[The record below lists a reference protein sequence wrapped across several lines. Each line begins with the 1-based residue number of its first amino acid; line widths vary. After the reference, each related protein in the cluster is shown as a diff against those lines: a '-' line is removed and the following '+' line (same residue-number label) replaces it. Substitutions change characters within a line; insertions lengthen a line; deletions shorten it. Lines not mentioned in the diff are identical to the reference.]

1 MSVVPE
7 HIFREYDI
15 RGLVGKEVNTETAKL
30 IGQAYG
36 TLIQPISGK
45 EIMVGSDNRP
55 SSEGL
60 KRSFIKG
67 LIQTGCNVTD
77 IGLCTTPMLYFAVYS
92 KDFDGGISIT
102 GSHNP
107 SEYNG
112 FKLTSKKAEPI
123 YGMEIQDMLELIQKG
138 QFRKGKGSVKN
149 AQILDDYLEMLLSKI
164 KLDKK
169 MKVVIDCGNGAAAVC
184 AVQFFEKLGCDVVPL
199 YCVSDGTFPN
209 HLPDP
214 TKEEYTA
221 ELAKKV
227 KETHADLGIGF
238 DGDADRLG
246 VVDEKGNLIYGDRL
260 MLLFVKE
267 ILEKHPHSKILF
279 EVKCSQTLYD
289 TIDNLGGHPIFWKT
303 GHSLIKSKMKQEKA
317 IFAGEMSGHMFFAD
331 DFYGYDDAF
340 YAAGRLLMI
349 LSKTDKKLS
358 ELLDAFPK
366 HFSSKEYRVDCPD
379 KIKFI
384 VVDQIADFFNRIY
397 PNSVTVDG
405 IRIQFED
412 GWGLVRASNTQPKLI
427 LRFEAFT
434 QEGLDRI
441 IKIVTKKLKE
451 FDKVDLGELGKV
463 VK

>member
-1 MSVVPE
+1 
-7 HIFREYDI
+7 
-15 RGLVGKEVNTETAKL
+15 
-30 IGQAYG
+30 
-36 TLIQPISGK
+36 
-45 EIMVGSDNRP
+45 
-55 SSEGL
+55 
-60 KRSFIKG
+60 
-67 LIQTGCNVTD
+67 
-77 IGLCTTPMLYFAVYS
+77 
-92 KDFDGGISIT
+92 
-102 GSHNP
+102 
-107 SEYNG
+107 
-112 FKLTSKKAEPI
+112 
-123 YGMEIQDMLELIQKG
+123 
-138 QFRKGKGSVKN
+138 
-149 AQILDDYLEMLLSKI
+149 
-164 KLDKK
+164 
-169 MKVVIDCGNGAAAVC
+169 
-184 AVQFFEKLGCDVVPL
+184 
-199 YCVSDGTFPN
+199 
-209 HLPDP
+209 
-214 TKEEYTA
+214 
-221 ELAKKV
+221 
-227 KETHADLGIGF
+227 
-238 DGDADRLG
+238 
-246 VVDEKGNLIYGDRL
+246 

-358 ELLDAFPK
+358 ELLNVFPK

-384 VVDQIADFFNRIY
+384 VVDQIADFFSRIY

-441 IKIVTKKLKE
+441 RKIVVKKLKE
-451 FDKVDLGELGKV
+451 FDKINLGELGKV